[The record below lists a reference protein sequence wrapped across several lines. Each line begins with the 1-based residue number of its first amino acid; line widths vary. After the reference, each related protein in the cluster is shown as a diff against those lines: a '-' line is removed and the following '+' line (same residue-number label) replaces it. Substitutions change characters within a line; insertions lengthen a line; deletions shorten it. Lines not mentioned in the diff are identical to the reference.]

1 MLTGLGRSSDRRE
14 SEGGGVGAE
23 GGEGEGEGGD
33 ARDNKN
39 KRRRVRKKGTVEMNL
54 KNINVKKFDMKFEV
68 CSSVSVSTVHLKRLL

>member
-14 SEGGGVGAE
+14 SEGGGDGAE
-23 GGEGEGEGGD
+23 GGEGEGGD

-68 CSSVSVSTVHLKRLL
+68 CSSVSVSTLHLKRLL